1 VSLRAFVPFAFLGAL
16 GCADCRARRSSADA
30 APSAGRPHELAVRPP
45 PVIEPLKWQA
55 HDEARGIGVPAGCQ
69 LELPIRHAKLPA
81 ADVRFIAP
89 RSELGELAL
98 ALAAPGTPNV
108 SKAGLL
114 VQGSTK
120 VRALPWFELDR
131 PPAFDRTPKGW
142 VAAFPHA
149 SGDKNAPLLWS
160 EYRDPSP
167 LAGGDQLA
175 VADVLCRGET
185 CAVLTTLARAAAA
198 PGATVHL
205 VAPGLAA
212 TRVDVEADPAV
223 PWQPL
228 SIVFFDGTEAR
239 ITLKTPTAVAFWSV
253 TKERATKLS
262 ELKTEFGVYDASSAE
277 RPLVAAP
284 GASVSEPCKADQFP
298 IRILGPG
305 GKVHV
310 VRSQAAPESLL
321 IRALDRGALVLWV
334 APITCSNAD
343 RTVVYAALVDA
354 HGVPTGSV
362 MSVADAIGFAAATR
376 GSELALWL
384 RTKEGLSFV
393 RARCGTN
400 PERRD

>member
-1 VSLRAFVPFAFLGAL
+1 VSLRAFVPFAFLSAL
-16 GCADCRARRSSADA
+16 GCADCRARSSSADA
-30 APSAGRPHELAVRPP
+30 APSAGRPHELTVRPP

-55 HDEARGIGVPAGCQ
+55 QDEARGIGVPAGCQ
-69 LELPIRHAKLPA
+69 LALPIRHAKLPA

-98 ALAAPGTPNV
+98 ALAAPGTPKV

-120 VRALPWFELDR
+120 MRALPWLELDR

-142 VAAFPHA
+142 VAAFSHVA
-149 SGDKNAPLLWS
+149 NDTSAAILWS

-175 VADVLCRGET
+175 VADVLCHGET

-205 VAPGLAA
+205 VAPGSAA
-212 TRVDVEADPAV
+212 TRVDVEADPAA

-228 SIVFFDGTEAR
+228 SIAFFDGTEAR
-239 ITLKTPTAVAFWSV
+239 IALKAASAVAFWSV

-262 ELKTEFGVYDASSAE
+262 ELKTEFGVYDAASSKN
-277 RPLVAAP
+277 PLIAAP
-284 GASVSEPCKADQFP
+284 GAPMNEPCKGDQFP
-298 IRILGPG
+298 IRIHARD
-305 GKVHV
+305 GKTNV
-310 VRSQAAPESLL
+310 VQTQAAPESLI
-321 IRALDRGALVLWV
+321 IRALDRGAILLWV
-334 APITCSNAD
+334 APISCANAE
-343 RTVVYAALVDA
+343 RTLVYAALVDA
-354 HGVPTGSV
+354 SGAPSGSV

-376 GSELALWL
+376 GSKLALWL
-384 RTKEGLSFV
+384 RTAEGLSFV
-393 RARCGTN
+393 QAQCGV
-400 PERRD
+400 PQ

>member
-16 GCADCRARRSSADA
+16 GCSDCRARTSSTDA
-30 APSAGRPHELAVRPP
+30 APSAGPQRDLGVRPP
-45 PVIEPLKWQA
+45 PLIEPLKWQA
-55 HDEARGIGVPAGCQ
+55 QDEVHGIGVPAGCQ
-69 LELPIRHAKLPA
+69 LALPIRHAKLPA
-81 ADVRFIAP
+81 AHVRFIAP

-98 ALAAPGTPNV
+98 ALAAPGSPNV

-142 VAAFPHA
+142 VAAFSGVANDA
-149 SGDKNAPLLWS
+149 SAAILWS

-175 VADVLCRGET
+175 VADVLCHGET

-205 VAPGLAA
+205 VAPGSTA

-228 SIVFFDGTEAR
+228 SIAFFDGTEAR
-239 ITLKTPTAVAFWSV
+239 IALKAPTAAAFWSV

-262 ELKTEFGVYDASSAE
+262 ELKTEFGVYDASSATS
-277 RPLVAAP
+277 PLVAAP

-298 IRILGPG
+298 IRILGPS
-305 GKVHV
+305 GKIHV
-310 VRSQAAPESLL
+310 VQSQAAPESLV
-321 IRALDRGALVLWV
+321 IRALDRGALLLWI
-334 APITCSNAD
+334 APISCSNAD
-343 RTVVYAALVDA
+343 RTLVYAALVDA
-354 HGVPTGSV
+354 DGVPTGSV

-393 RARCGTN
+393 RAHCGTN